1 MAFPTSP
8 VREDFIFKWED
19 SVQSAET
26 PHPPWWEQVLAEPFW
41 ILIWQC
47 HLDKKF
53 LFSVFL
59 FHSIISFLEPVLRN

>member
-41 ILIWQC
+41 ILIW
-47 HLDKKF
+47 HA
-53 LFSVFL
+53 
-59 FHSIISFLEPVLRN
+59 I